1 MTPSGTF
8 IDSPD
13 GKTTIAAQAA
23 AKPRIWPIFAFVTV
37 LFLAWASF
45 MGWMAASY
53 ANRPRINEAQLHQAQ
68 LIILGTMESHGVTDR
83 EGGVRYEGYQV
94 AVKDV
99 LKNSAGIELPS
110 SLKIIGDEGHQC
122 VYQKSYFFAL
132 TAAPHGE
139 YQVVSAPFGGK
150 KKDVPLSLDDW
161 GYVVTPDVDGFGTK
175 IIYPDEPA
183 VRAQIEAFLRA
194 DTPSAAP

>member
-1 MTPSGTF
+1 MTSSGTF

-13 GKTTIAAQAA
+13 DKAAIDPPAA
-23 AKPRIWPIFAFVTV
+23 AKRQIWPIFAVVTV
-37 LFLAWASF
+37 MFLAWASF

-68 LIILGTMESHGVTDR
+68 LVILGTMEANGVTDR
-83 EGGVRYEGYQV
+83 EGGVRDEGYQV

-99 LKNSAGIELPS
+99 LKNSAGVERPS
-110 SLKIIGDEGHQC
+110 SVKIIGDEGRQC
-122 VYQKSYFFAL
+122 VHQKNYFFAL
-132 TAAPHGE
+132 TAVPHGE

-150 KKDVPLSLDDW
+150 KKDVPLSLDNW

-183 VRAQIEAFLRA
+183 VRAQIESFLKA
-194 DTPSAAP
+194 ETPSAAP